1 MNLVSFDI
9 FDTTLLRSCGTEDNV
24 FALLANSVLG
34 DDASEAFV
42 TEFIRIRKN
51 AELKAKKELGKKES
65 TTADIYSFA
74 DFSAITDVVPKD
86 ILAKEYGLQCAVL
99 YPRKST
105 LEIIR
110 QHREKGDL
118 ICFISDMHLPA
129 SVIKKSL
136 ERYGILL
143 PQDQLFVSSE
153 VGMTKAS
160 GELFD
165 YVRGK
170 YSGIARWEHYGDNP
184 VSDYSSPKRKGIKA
198 HLVHLARTPYYTLE
212 FQVCQ
217 YGHPIGWKTRLQA
230 IQKILCENN
239 DGAYSSLIS
248 EISAPLFVSYV
259 YEIMKDATVR
269 NIKHLYFFSRDG
281 YAFYQIAQQFAG
293 VFPDL
298 GLHYLYVSR
307 RTLYLPSIDSVS
319 LDEFLKLK
327 DTKGLSTE
335 EYLDQF
341 HVNARHL
348 SYTKSDSTKE
358 ELHNIFSNKENV
370 DTIENEKKQLT
381 DLLLAYFAQEGI
393 LSEHAAMVDM
403 TGSRSS
409 QEAINRIF
417 KQKGLSDIFAYYF
430 LVSQDRKS
438 IKEAGEYHS
447 CIYADFLNQSPYRCL
462 GDLVLLFEDV
472 FSMTD
477 QNRTIGYERKDGKII
492 PKFDTVDNSWKKKL
506 ADQNLQIYRSFAAMY
521 VQTKLYLN
529 NEDVKQYAMYVAS
542 KFAENPY
549 RKYVKSLKQLN
560 LSENGVSE
568 RSLIGNPFTKNKGAW
583 YRGSLVSLLPC
594 MNTLLQIAISLK
606 NKKLQ

>member
-9 FDTTLLRSCGTEDNV
+9 FDTTLLRSCGTEDDV
-24 FALLANSVLG
+24 FAILAYTILG
-34 DDASEAFV
+34 DEASEAYV

-51 AELKAKKELGKKES
+51 AELKAKQASGKKES
-65 TTADIYSFA
+65 TTADIYSFT
-74 DFSAITDVVPKD
+74 DFSAITDVASKD
-86 ILAKEYGLQCAVL
+86 ILAKEYEIQSAVL
-99 YPRKST
+99 YPRAST

-110 QHREKGDL
+110 QHRAKGDV

-165 YVRGK
+165 YVRGQ
-170 YSGIARWEHYGDNP
+170 YRDVARWEHYGDNL

-198 HLVHLARTPYYTLE
+198 HLVHLASTPYYTQKYE
-212 FQVCQ
+212 NCQ
-217 YGHPIGWKTRLQA
+217 YGHPIGWQIRFQA
-230 IQKILCENN
+230 IQKVLSENN
-239 DGAYSSLIS
+239 EGAYSSLIS

-259 YEIMKDATVR
+259 YEIMKDATAR
-269 NIKHLYFFSRDG
+269 SIKNLYFFSRDG
-281 YAFYQIAQQFAG
+281 YVLYKIAQQFSEI
-293 VFPDL
+293 FPDL

-307 RTLYLPSIDSVS
+307 RTLYLPSIDIVC

-327 DTKGLSTE
+327 GTKGLSTE

-341 HVNARHL
+341 HVNAKQL
-348 SYTKSDSTKE
+348 TYTRSDSTQE
-358 ELHNIFSNKENV
+358 ELQNIFSNKENV
-370 DTIENEKKQLT
+370 ETIENEKKLLT
-381 DLLLAYFAQEGI
+381 DLLLAYLDQEGF
-393 LSEHAAMVDM
+393 LGEHTAMVDM

-417 KQKGLSDIFAYYF
+417 KQHGYNDIFAYYF

-438 IKEAGEYHS
+438 VKESGDYHS
-447 CIYADFLNQSPYRCL
+447 CLYADFLNQSPYRCL

-477 QNRTIGYERKDGKII
+477 QNRTIGYQRKNGTIAPI
-492 PKFDTVDNSWKKKL
+492 FDTADYSWKKKL
-506 ADQNLQIYRSFAAMY
+506 ADQNIQIYQSFAHMY

-529 NEDVKQYAMYVAS
+529 NEDVKQYAMFVAS

-549 RKYVKSLKQLN
+549 RKYVKSLERLN
-560 LSENGVSE
+560 LSENGISE
-568 RSLIGNPFTKNKGAW
+568 RRLIGNPFTKNKGAW

-594 MNTLLQIAISLK
+594 MNTLLQIIIFLK
-606 NKKLQ
+606 NKKLR